1 MPRGYQDRIEAGRAL
16 AAALRDRPG
25 LAGAIVL
32 ALPRGGAP
40 VALPVAAA
48 LDAPL
53 DLALVRK
60 LGAPGREELALGAI
74 AQRLMRAKAPISVRT
89 RHNARLGIT
98 NASFMVEGRH
108 GLAFAFPEDGRG
120 LCALFD
126 RTGRADFYRFTLV
139 ELPLPASDTVS

>member
-1 MPRGYQDRIEAGRAL
+1 MNKKRIDALARRLRTAMLEGTDFAEIFDKYGDLLEASGGDLGRATKDE
-16 AAALRDRPG
+16 RF
-25 LAGAIVL
+25 
-32 ALPRGGAP
+32 
-40 VALPVAAA
+40 
-48 LDAPL
+48 
-53 DLALVRK
+53 
-60 LGAPGREELALGAI
+60 EMALGAI

-89 RHNARLGIT
+89 RHNARIGIT